1 MLVLEERGGGGGG
14 GGGGVS
20 GEKRREP
27 ATNSSHIH
35 SFLYTRVL
43 FFRPRLKIIILFFF
57 QAENILELFLIIN
70 YGLWHYFTLQ
80 NVLGLQLPVFLQLSE
95 RNNLI
100 RLNLKCTIVP
110 YLHIFKHKIESFFT
124 RLTLSLGCILRM
136 ILKFRKFQPRHSYR
150 KKGVYGLDAG
160 I

>member
-1 MLVLEERGGGGGG
+1 MVFEERGGG
-14 GGGGVS
+14 
-20 GEKRREP
+20 EKRREQ

-35 SFLYTRVL
+35 SFLYIRML

-80 NVLGLQLPVFLQLSE
+80 NVLGFQLPVFLQLSE

-124 RLTLSLGCILRM
+124 RLTLSLGCILR
-136 ILKFRKFQPRHSYR
+136 KFQPRHSYR
-150 KKGVYGLDAG
+150 KKRVHGVDAG
-160 I
+160 IGDLI

>member
-1 MLVLEERGGGGGG
+1 MLVFEERGWGGGLQ
-14 GGGGVS
+14 
-20 GEKRREP
+20 RREP

-35 SFLYTRVL
+35 SFLYIRML

-70 YGLWHYFTLQ
+70 YGLWHYFMLQ
-80 NVLGLQLPVFLQLSE
+80 NVLGFQLPVFLQLSE

-110 YLHIFKHKIESFFT
+110 YLHICKHKIESFFT
-124 RLTLSLGCILRM
+124 RLTLSLGCILQM